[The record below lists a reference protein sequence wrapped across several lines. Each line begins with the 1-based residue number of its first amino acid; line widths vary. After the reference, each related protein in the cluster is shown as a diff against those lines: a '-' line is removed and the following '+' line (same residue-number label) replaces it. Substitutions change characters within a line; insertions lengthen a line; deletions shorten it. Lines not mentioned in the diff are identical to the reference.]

1 MHSEVEVVVVF
12 GRAVEMGTTLTV
24 AVVVAAVAAAAV
36 VVEIKNESIILHYH
50 HSLHPFFYC
59 LQ

>member
-24 AVVVAAVAAAAV
+24 VVAAVAAAAV
-36 VVEIKNESIILHYH
+36 VVEIKNETIILHYH